1 MIVKVY
7 LNLFRYL
14 NLFIY
19 FNLSQNVL
27 LLAADAATAG
37 VEVEQSFYFGQAAL
51 IWPKMET
58 TIK

>member
-14 NLFIY
+14 NL
-19 FNLSQNVL
+19 SQNVL
-27 LLAADAATAG
+27 LSDADEASAG
-37 VEVEQSFYFGQAAL
+37 VEVEQSFYLGQEAL

-58 TIK
+58 AIK